1 MEKVRQIVAENIYM
15 LYVHSVFTVQS
26 ESSTKTLSFIKFRIY
41 KKKQM
46 YVISVMHKDIDILN
60 ELVVLAGRALLFPCS
75 LKK

>member
-1 MEKVRQIVAENIYM
+1 
-15 LYVHSVFTVQS
+15 
-26 ESSTKTLSFIKFRIY
+26 
-41 KKKQM
+41 M